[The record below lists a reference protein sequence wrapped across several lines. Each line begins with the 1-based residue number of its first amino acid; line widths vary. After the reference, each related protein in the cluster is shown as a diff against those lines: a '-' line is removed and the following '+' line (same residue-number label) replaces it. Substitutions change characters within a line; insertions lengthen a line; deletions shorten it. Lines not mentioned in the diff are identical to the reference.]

1 LILIAA
7 IFGLIAASRIVR
19 LDYRELHPD
28 EVWSVWQTFGT
39 VDQIIRW
46 TPYDWTPAFYLAV
59 GAWRALTGA
68 NPITLI
74 VLSLFVYLIG
84 VACLYRLARRLFG
97 ETAGIMAMLAYSA
110 LGYNVFISIF
120 LRAYVFV
127 LTLVVVALWMAVRYF
142 ERPTRKRAILLV
154 VALAAPIYLHIT
166 GLFAVA
172 MIGIFTLIVYLRR
185 VKYWLLPGAITIGLL
200 VPVALWL
207 WNTLGTAA
215 SKLGERSN
223 LFQYRAFLEALFQ
236 DLLKIWRDLVGYEQA
251 TWIAFMIVAG
261 VIIVTGWCTWRQRLQ
276 TVGLAVWILS
286 PVVLIVVAQLFFAFN
301 IRHLAW
307 VSIGIALWL
316 AWAFSTLPGRAN
328 VGIAVILA
336 IGMFGPM
343 NINEPDRDHVTT
355 VFKQMAHAARAGDV
369 IVVDPE
375 NKILNAEEWD
385 YYMRIYFPEGIT
397 FIAQPE
403 SQRRVWYAFSK
414 EKHDAGLEQAIQ
426 QRRTPRNTLSS
437 QRNFVMQLY
446 EGPPNVEGV
455 PFANGMR
462 FHGIEFVEQRGPTLA
477 RRPGESFR
485 VRLWWSIDQVQ
496 VLDYSVGIQVIG
508 AMGMITQVD
517 SAPQT
522 LDGPSETSR
531 WIMGRYYTE
540 EREITLPYSSF
551 ERVPALYLTVYH
563 WTDQKRLTAPGVNSD
578 SLLPLGT
585 INVQHWLGPRATP

>member
-1 LILIAA
+1 
-7 IFGLIAASRIVR
+7 
-19 LDYRELHPD
+19 
-28 EVWSVWQTFGT
+28 
-39 VDQIIRW
+39 
-46 TPYDWTPAFYLAV
+46 
-59 GAWRALTGA
+59 
-68 NPITLI
+68 
-74 VLSLFVYLIG
+74 
-84 VACLYRLARRLFG
+84 
-97 ETAGIMAMLAYSA
+97 
-110 LGYNVFISIF
+110 
-120 LRAYVFV
+120 
-127 LTLVVVALWMAVRYF
+127 
-142 ERPTRKRAILLV
+142 
-154 VALAAPIYLHIT
+154 
-166 GLFAVA
+166 
-172 MIGIFTLIVYLRR
+172 

-426 QRRTPRNTLSS
+426 QRRTP
-437 QRNFVMQLY
+437 
-446 EGPPNVEGV
+446 
-455 PFANGMR
+455 
-462 FHGIEFVEQRGPTLA
+462 
-477 RRPGESFR
+477 
-485 VRLWWSIDQVQ
+485 DQVQ